1 MEDWNKVKDELRQV
15 KSLLKDIVKNIWNLG
30 TKDLNIK
37 VSKKPLKYMIIS
49 NVSVFTVM
57 FFLSLYWF
65 IQYKVIQKNQDK
77 ASYVLSQELE
87 KQKDSIEIE
96 TQALCNDIYKSK
108 IDSLQNLLKATKV
121 QKNARKPRFRHKVTN
136 YKEEEK
142 SSNTAASNTSKD
154 DFTPLP

>member
-1 MEDWNKVKDELRQV
+1 MKDWNNVKDELQQV
-15 KSLLKDIVKNIWNLG
+15 KSLLKDIIKNIWNLG

-49 NVSVFTVM
+49 NVSVFCVM

-77 ASYVLSQELE
+77 ESYILSQELE

-96 TQALCNDIYKSK
+96 TQALYNDIYKGK
-108 IDSLQNLLKATKV
+108 IDSLQNLLRSTKA
-121 QKNARKPRFRHKVTN
+121 QKNARKPRFRHKVAN
-136 YKEEEK
+136 HKEEEK
-142 SSNTAASNTSKD
+142 SSNTSATNASED